1 MQQPAV
7 VHCGAQAP
15 EEDEGTALNVD
26 WRAYSQTHSL
36 SDKQAKLAEKV
47 RKRENRIA
55 ALQREV
61 DKIRVRFPPFPVC
74 CRRGRGGS
82 MSLGCAR

>member
-1 MQQPAV
+1 M
-7 VHCGAQAP
+7 
-15 EEDEGTALNVD
+15 D

-61 DKIRVRFPPFPVC
+61 DKIRVRLPPPCSADAMVM
-74 CRRGRGGS
+74 GGP
-82 MSLGCAR
+82 

>member
-7 VHCGAQAP
+7 FRCGAQDP
-15 EEDEGTALNVD
+15 EEDEGSALNVD

-61 DKIRVRFPPFPVC
+61 DKIRVRALPPCVMMQRPRWRHESCV
-74 CRRGRGGS
+74 
-82 MSLGCAR
+82 

>member
-1 MQQPAV
+1 MQQPAEC
-7 VHCGAQAP
+7 HCGAQDA

-61 DKIRVRFPPFPVC
+61 DKIRVRIPPSCVLMQ
-74 CRRGRGGS
+74 R
-82 MSLGCAR
+82 LARAP